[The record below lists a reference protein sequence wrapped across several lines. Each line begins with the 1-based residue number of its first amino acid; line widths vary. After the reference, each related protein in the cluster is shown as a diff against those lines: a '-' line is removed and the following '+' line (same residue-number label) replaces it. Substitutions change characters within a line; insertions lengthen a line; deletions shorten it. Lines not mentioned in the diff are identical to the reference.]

1 MVFAAF
7 KKFGCFVTVLG
18 MVVEASASVA
28 DGDFDPRFGV
38 VDAVSGLSVLR
49 RRPCLTSSMA
59 DALSLLYL

>member
-38 VDAVSGLSVLR
+38 VNAVSGFVCAEEKTVL
-49 RRPCLTSSMA
+49 
-59 DALSLLYL
+59 D